1 MERIGGFLHKA
12 FFLLLNWLC
21 ICRLGGIGF
30 FMHREDIDSFAVL
43 RASLHSAS

>member
-1 MERIGGFLHKA
+1 V

-21 ICRLGGIGF
+21 ICPLGEIGF